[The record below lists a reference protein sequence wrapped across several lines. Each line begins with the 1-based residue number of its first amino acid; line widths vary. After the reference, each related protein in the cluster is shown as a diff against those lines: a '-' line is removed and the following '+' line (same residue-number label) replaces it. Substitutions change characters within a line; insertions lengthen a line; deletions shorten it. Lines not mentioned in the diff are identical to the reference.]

1 MYRNCW
7 CTASEDSRSYVFF
20 PVSFIVLIVRS
31 SRVLLSRYHPLFYRD
46 QVPRMCHCILSFI
59 LVFRIFTG
67 LFVDSFSFSVLFSI
81 PMFAFASTRMEAR
94 DGILCPHRLIPRSRL
109 ARIPRHARFHP
120 VQPPLYSPL
129 LAVSSSQSL
138 VGLCVQG
145 NGF

>member
-7 CTASEDSRSYVFF
+7 YIALGDFRSYAFLSA
-20 PVSFIVLIVRS
+20 SFIVLIVRS
-31 SRVLLSRYHPLFYRD
+31 SRVLLSRYHPLFHRD

-109 ARIPRHARFHP
+109 ARVPRPARLHP

-129 LAVSSSQSL
+129 LAVSSSQSI

-145 NGF
+145 IGF